1 MNKTITIKIPE
12 WIKRK
17 KVLEDINKLLEE
29 KYGVASVTS
38 IRKQFKIKNLREN
51 IEVDENEVIKLRE
64 KEKKR
69 IDIQS

>member
-29 KYGVASVTS
+29 KYGVTSITS

-51 IEVDENEVIKLRE
+51 IEVNENEVIKLRE

-69 IDIQS
+69 IRE

>member
-29 KYGVASVTS
+29 KYGVTSITS

-51 IEVDENEVIKLRE
+51 IEVNENEVIKLRE

-69 IDIQS
+69 IEIQS

>member
-29 KYGVASVTS
+29 KYGVTSVTS

-69 IDIQS
+69 IEI

>member
-29 KYGVASVTS
+29 KYGVTSITS

-51 IEVDENEVIKLRE
+51 IEVNKNEVIKLRE

-69 IDIQS
+69 IEIQS